1 MTTLDNK
8 NINYLNKTFSEFK
21 NNLKDY
27 AKTYFPTTYN
37 DFSDASTG
45 MMFIEMA
52 SYVGDVLSFYLDT
65 QFQENLLLYTKEREN
80 IMAMAYTLGYRP
92 KISYASTT
100 SVDIYQLLPIIT
112 TGGVQNP
119 DWSYGIVIP
128 ENTTLKS
135 SSTTNK
141 FLTRSKIDFTDG
153 TADVSIYNS
162 SYFLAKKSVEVVSG
176 EVKTTT
182 FTFTSPQKFTSV
194 SLSDANVLQILSVVD
209 SSNNNWYEVPY
220 LAQETILDR
229 TTNTNFTNDSV
240 PYLLS
245 YKKVPYRF
253 VTRFQADGTLK
264 IQFGAGTSSTKS
276 DSQIL
281 PTPDNV
287 QLGLVPTVSNL
298 ENNYN
303 KAAVFFAKEYGIVP
317 SNTTLTVTYIVG
329 GGISSN
335 VPSNDITQL
344 NSAIDTTYFTN
355 GITILDPYY
364 SSIVSNLIITNPNPA
379 VGGRDGDTI
388 EEIRLNTLQS
398 FSSQDRAV
406 TKEDYAVRSLSM
418 PPQYGTVAK
427 AFVTQELTNNPDLDP
442 LIDKNP
448 LALSLYVLGYD
459 SNKNL
464 QVIPSVLQNNLKT
477 YIQTYRIATDA
488 INIKNAFIVNIGLN
502 FDITVVPGFNNREI
516 LNNCL
521 LGLKEY
527 FSIDRWQI
535 NQSIKISEIYAVLL
549 KIKGVQ
555 SVLKVEIV
563 NKQGGSYSPYGY
575 DIQGAT
581 KSNTIYPSMDPSI
594 FEVKYP
600 DQDIK
605 GRIVVI

>member
-1 MTTLDNK
+1 
-8 NINYLNKTFSEFK
+8 
-21 NNLKDY
+21 
-27 AKTYFPTTYN
+27 
-37 DFSDASTG
+37 
-45 MMFIEMA
+45 
-52 SYVGDVLSFYLDT
+52 
-65 QFQENLLLYTKEREN
+65 
-80 IMAMAYTLGYRP
+80 
-92 KISYASTT
+92 
-100 SVDIYQLLPIIT
+100 
-112 TGGVQNP
+112 
-119 DWSYGIVIP
+119 
-128 ENTTLKS
+128 
-135 SSTTNK
+135 
-141 FLTRSKIDFTDG
+141 
-153 TADVSIYNS
+153 
-162 SYFLAKKSVEVVSG
+162 
-176 EVKTTT
+176 
-182 FTFTSPQKFTSV
+182 
-194 SLSDANVLQILSVVD
+194 
-209 SSNNNWYEVPY
+209 
-220 LAQETILDR
+220 
-229 TTNTNFTNDSV
+229 
-240 PYLLS
+240 
-245 YKKVPYRF
+245 
-253 VTRFQADGTLK
+253 
-264 IQFGAGTSSTKS
+264 
-276 DSQIL
+276 
-281 PTPDNV
+281 
-287 QLGLVPTVSNL
+287 
-298 ENNYN
+298 
-303 KAAVFFAKEYGIVP
+303 
-317 SNTTLTVTYIVG
+317 
-329 GGISSN
+329 
-335 VPSNDITQL
+335 
-344 NSAIDTTYFTN
+344 
-355 GITILDPYY
+355 
-364 SSIVSNLIITNPNPA
+364 LIITNPNPA